1 MQLMLVFPLL
11 LLLHLLLLPP
21 LLLLLRHLLL
31 KFSPLAPVALAT
43 PSAIARPLVQVAGIQ
58 LGQCRIVGVARLVA
72 CCVVGV
78 ILTKCRILFI
88 TGDDEV

>member
-1 MQLMLVFPLL
+1 MQLMLLLFPLL

-31 KFSPLAPVALAT
+31 KFSPLAPVALAAV
-43 PSAIARPLVQVAGIQ
+43 SAIARPLVQVADIQ

-72 CCVVGV
+72 CCVIGV
-78 ILTKCRILFI
+78 VLM
-88 TGDDEV
+88 